1 MQNELYHSRF
11 FSQCEQIRRRHDHI
25 CKRNIQRKTSFTLP
39 CYNNFSITVLLNDLH
54 NSLFSKRISSVNLDV
69 FSIGL
74 FSRFGNE
81 MNEIIWFCVWLA
93 LTLSSPRNCLIQY
106 IIMYSDCM
114 LINITIYLPHIAD
127 HIGTTLPTNTP
138 TVSPGKSFY
147 NPQNLFNPY
156 QPTNQSI
163 GSLCRSN
170 DWFLY
175 DCKIVLI
182 RVNSKVNFFALE
194 FAIRSIFFHVLML

>member
-1 MQNELYHSRF
+1 
-11 FSQCEQIRRRHDHI
+11 
-25 CKRNIQRKTSFTLP
+25 
-39 CYNNFSITVLLNDLH
+39 
-54 NSLFSKRISSVNLDV
+54 
-69 FSIGL
+69 
-74 FSRFGNE
+74 
-81 MNEIIWFCVWLA
+81 
-93 LTLSSPRNCLIQY
+93 
-106 IIMYSDCM
+106 M

-127 HIGTTLPTNTP
+127 HVGTTLPTNKPTVSPGKSPTNTP

-147 NPQNLFNPY
+147 NAQNLFNPY